1 MATPTT
7 LPSTF
12 VASQVLTAAQ
22 MNNLRG
28 AFRILQVVTT
38 AKTDTFTSSSTTM
51 TDITGMSVTITPSAT
66 SSLILILSQLSISG
80 QNATAAA
87 FYQLVRGST
96 AIGIGDTAGSRS
108 RLTGATGAD
117 GISRSQIVSFVDN
130 PATTSATTYKFQA
143 RASATG
149 SFYVNRFETDTDAA
163 SSPRLISTITAFEIS
178 A

>member
-87 FYQLVRGST
+87 FYQLMRGST
-96 AIGIGDTAGSRS
+96 AIAIGDAAGSRS
-108 RLTGATGAD
+108 RLTGVGSAD
-117 GISRSQIVSFVDN
+117 GRSTARIISFVDN
-130 PATTSATTYKFQA
+130 PATTSATTYKFQG
-143 RASATG
+143 RASAAG
-149 SFYVNRFETDTDAA
+149 SFYVNRDETDTDVATT
-163 SSPRLISTITAFEIS
+163 PRTISTITAFEIS